1 MTRPAD
7 PSPPSAPWYVTTPIY
22 YVNDR
27 PHIGHCFTTI
37 VADVAARYARL
48 VRGLPNPAAPS
59 QSATPRGVFF
69 LTGTDEHADK
79 VVTAA
84 AAHQLTPQ
92 QWADQ
97 NAAEFERAFAAIGSS
112 HDDFIRT
119 TQPRHKEKVLVYIRR
134 MVDQGDVYKGDYT
147 GWYDESQEEYVTETA
162 AKEADYKSTVNGK
175 PLVKRTE
182 PCYFFKLSKYAAA
195 LEQHIQSHPEF
206 ILPDARRQE
215 VLGRIRLGLNDVPIS
230 RPVTND
236 PATQWG
242 IRMPGDEKNRIYVW
256 IDALFNYLTAVDT
269 KERRQ
274 FWPAPDS
281 SDASAGRRSTVVH
294 VMGKDILWFHAVIW
308 PCLLMAAGEALPKT
322 IYAHGWWLAE
332 GRKMSKSLGNFITL
346 ELMEAYAKR
355 YSLDALRWYLV
366 TQGPLGANDADFVY
380 AKFVEVFNADLANG
394 IGNST
399 SRVANMIG
407 KYFDGKVPVDAKS
420 LRSWSSSA
428 PFEIPYSQ
436 SGGSDEGLAGQA
448 KFQQPALAP
457 ESLLAPLAARL
468 DRLDQPGALRLGTDL
483 VRAVDLYINRTE
495 PFKLAKLA
503 AADPA
508 KKEELA
514 RILTVCAEALRVAA
528 LILTPAM
535 PQKMAQV
542 LNDWSSAPKGGVPL
556 TELVKLD
563 GVQSLKAG
571 TPIVKGAILF
581 QRADPA
587 EPAPIAAAP
596 PSGAMAGGH

>member
-1 MTRPAD
+1 MTRPVD
-7 PSPPSAPWYVTTPIY
+7 PSSSPSPSPAPWYVTTPIY

-37 VADVAARYARL
+37 VADVAARYERL
-48 VRGLPNPAAPS
+48 VRGLPTPAAPS
-59 QSATPRGVFF
+59 ATATPKEVFF

-84 AAHQLTPQ
+84 AARKMTPQ
-92 QWADQ
+92 AWADQ
-97 NAAEFERAFAAIGSS
+97 NAAEFERAFSLIGCS

-119 TQPRHKEKVLVYIRR
+119 TQPRHKEKVLVYIQR
-134 MVDQGDVYKGDYT
+134 MIEKGEIYKGEYT

-162 AKEADYKSTVNGK
+162 AKESDFKSPVNGK

-182 PCYFFKLSKYAAA
+182 PCYFFKLSKYAAK
-195 LEQHIQSHPEF
+195 LEEHIQQHPEF
-206 ILPDARRQE
+206 ILPDARRME

-230 RPVTND
+230 RPVTKD

-242 IRMPGDEKNRIYVW
+242 IRMPGDDGNRIYVW

-269 KERRQ
+269 QERRS
-274 FWPAPDS
+274 FWPSEGHPA
-281 SDASAGRRSTVVH
+281 TVLH
-294 VMGKDILWFHAVIW
+294 VMGKDILWFHAVVW
-308 PCLLMAAGEALPKT
+308 PALLMAAGEALPKT

-346 ELMEAYAKR
+346 ELMQAYAQR
-355 YSLDALRWYLV
+355 YSLDALRWYLL

-407 KYFDGKVPVDAKS
+407 KYFEGKVPVDVKS
-420 LRSWSSSA
+420 LKSWSSSA
-428 PFEIPYSQ
+428 TFEIPYSQ
-436 SGGSDEGLAGQA
+436 SSGGDTAATGNAT
-448 KFQQPALAP
+448 FQKPALAP
-457 ESLLAPLAARL
+457 ESLLANLAPRLERL
-468 DRLDQPGALRLGTDL
+468 DYAGALRLGTDL

-495 PFKLAKLA
+495 PFKLAKVA
-503 AADPA
+503 ATDPA

-514 RILTVCAEALRVAA
+514 KILTVCAEALRVAA
-528 LILTPAM
+528 LLLSPAM

-542 LNDWSSAPKGGVPL
+542 LSDWSSTPPPGVSL
-556 TELVKLD
+556 AELVRLD
-563 GVQSLKAG
+563 GAHSLKAG

-581 QRADPA
+581 QRADAA
-587 EPAPIAAAP
+587 EPAPTAAAEP
-596 PSGAMAGGH
+596 PGAVAGR